1 MKKGHKVWKKVTKI
15 RNWKK
20 WKKEL
25 SSEKISQTSFK
36 KLQKVTNSCKKDT
49 NFQKIWQ
56 TCDRRDK
63 LVKKYIVKKC
73 HKLVKKSH
81 KMSKAFKISKK
92 LLKKYQI
99 LVPKY

>member
-20 WKKEL
+20 WKKDL

-49 NFQKIWQ
+49 NFQKNWQ
-56 TCDRRDK
+56 TCDRLDK
-63 LVKKYIVKKC
+63 LVKKY
-73 HKLVKKSH
+73 LVKKSH